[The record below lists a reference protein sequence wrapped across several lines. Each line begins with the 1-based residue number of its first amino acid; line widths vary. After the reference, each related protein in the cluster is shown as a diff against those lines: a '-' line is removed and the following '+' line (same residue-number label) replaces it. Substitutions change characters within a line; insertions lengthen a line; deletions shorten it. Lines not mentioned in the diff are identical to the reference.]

1 MSANEFQEALIR
13 AEDSLIK
20 ALSAINIS
28 RMQIAL
34 VVDESGRLNGVVTD
48 GDIRRGILDGV
59 GLEEEVRRVMNP
71 SPVTA
76 RPGTTP
82 EELLALM
89 NNRSIKQVP
98 LVDDDGRVVGLE
110 RLDNLFR
117 GPAVK
122 DNPVLVLAGGQGI
135 RLHSYTVD
143 TPKPLLKVGDR
154 PILELILLQFRAY
167 GFHRFYIALN
177 YLADQIETY
186 FGDGANHGISIQY
199 LKEQTALGTA
209 GSLSLLPKPL
219 DIPCFVVN
227 GDLLTRVDI
236 GEMLNFHENGG
247 YGLTVGVKE
256 YSSQLPF
263 GVVLTKEDLVVGF
276 QEKPSDTRLINTG
289 IYVVNPDVVALV
301 PSDRGFGMNELIE
314 KVIPLEDNPVGAF
327 HIHEFWMDIG
337 TVPDYQKAQWDH
349 PEQFG
354 EKPSIPPGLPR

>member
-1 MSANEFQEALIR
+1 MSLDAYQEALIQ
-13 AEDSLIK
+13 ADDSLIK
-20 ALSAINIS
+20 ALNAINTS

-34 VVDESGRLNGVVTD
+34 VVDDSGRLQGAVTD
-48 GDIRRGILDGV
+48 GDIRRGILNGV
-59 GLEEEVRRVMNP
+59 GLDEEVKRVMNP

-89 NNRSIKQVP
+89 TSLSIKQVP

-117 GPAVK
+117 GPAMK

-143 TPKPLLKVGDR
+143 TPKPLLKIGDR

-167 GFHRFYIALN
+167 GFHKFYIALN
-177 YLADQIETY
+177 YLADQIEGY
-186 FGDGANHGISIQY
+186 FGDGANHGVSIQY

-209 GSLSLLPKPL
+209 GSLSLMPRPL
-219 DIPCFVVN
+219 DTPCFVVN

-236 GEMLNFHENGG
+236 GEMLKFHETGG

-256 YSSQLPF
+256 YPTQLPF
-263 GVVLTKEDLVVGF
+263 GVVLTEQDRVVEF
-276 QEKPSDTRLINTG
+276 QEKPSDTRLINAG
-289 IYVVNPDVVALV
+289 IYVINPSVVDMV
-301 PSDRGFGMNELIE
+301 PSESSFGMNELIE
-314 KVIPLEDNPVGAF
+314 QVIPMEESPVGAF

-337 TVPDYQKAQWDH
+337 TAPDYQKAQWDYPRH
-349 PEQFG
+349 FG
-354 EKPSIPPGLPR
+354 E

>member
-1 MSANEFQEALIR
+1 MSRDPYQEAMIH

-20 ALSAINIS
+20 AFNAINTS

-34 VVDESGRLNGVVTD
+34 VVDGLGRLLGTVTD
-48 GDIRRGILDGV
+48 GDIRRGILNGF
-59 GLEEEVRRVMNP
+59 GLEEKVGRVMNS

-76 RPGTTP
+76 RPGATP

-89 NNRSIKQVP
+89 TSRSIKQVP
-98 LVDDDGRVVGLE
+98 LVDENGMVVGLE

-135 RLHSYTVD
+135 RLHRYTVD
-143 TPKPLLKVGDR
+143 TPKPLLKIGER

-177 YLADQIETY
+177 YLADQIEGY
-186 FGDGANHGISIQY
+186 FGNGANHGISIQY

-209 GSLSLLPKPL
+209 GSLSLLPRPL
-219 DIPCFVVN
+219 DTPCFVVN

-236 GEMLNFHENGG
+236 GEMLKFHENGG

-256 YSSQLPF
+256 YQTQFPF
-263 GVVLTKEDLVVGF
+263 GVVLTEKDRVVEF
-276 QEKPSDTRLINTG
+276 QEKPSETRLINAG
-289 IYVVNPDVVALV
+289 IYVVNPEVIAMV
-301 PSDRGFGMNELIE
+301 PADRGYGMNELIDRM
-314 KVIPLEDNPVGAF
+314 IPMEDTPVGAF
-327 HIHEFWMDIG
+327 QIHEFWMDIG
-337 TVPDYQKAQWDH
+337 TVPDYQKAQWDYPQH
-349 PEQFG
+349 FG
-354 EKPSIPPGLPR
+354 EQRSPA